1 MYKYR
6 YNTYM
11 EPKFKHDCTRCK
23 FLGHGT
29 YLGTPVDWYV
39 CQGRIRTVIARYGND
54 GKEYSSA
61 GIGEY
66 VKPTMVEM
74 AALAQGLDLQEDEKD
89 RLLKQLLLRYKDSLC
104 RHDYDNLF
112 DEDNKRIGTSDWLS
126 TKEV

>member
-1 MYKYR
+1 
-6 YNTYM
+6 M

-61 GIGEY
+61 GIGEC

-74 AALAQGLDLQEDEKD
+74 AALAQGLDLTNKEKD
-89 RLLKQLLLRYKDSLC
+89 LLLQKMLT
-104 RHDYDNLF
+104 RHRQGLSITDLNNLLS
-112 DEDNKRIGTSDWLS
+112 DTARIGNSDWLS
-126 TKEV
+126 TKLL

>member
-1 MYKYR
+1 MKPKYI
-6 YNTYM
+6 
-11 EPKFKHDCTRCK
+11 HDCTNCK
-23 FLGHGT
+23 FLGNGA
-29 YLGTPVDWYV
+29 YCEKPVDWYI
-39 CQGRIRTVIARYGND
+39 CEGPERRTVIARYSDSGPD
-54 GKEYSSA
+54 YSSVT
-61 GIGEY
+61 IGEC
-66 VKPTMVEM
+66 TDISRLEL